1 MKHYDLVI
9 IGGGASGINCAI
21 FAKLSGIDNV
31 LVVEKEDSLGG
42 ALIKGD
48 YNLSERSN
56 FIGEVYRERKLG
68 EYDNLNI
75 DTYLNTTVLKIEDEN
90 IVLMTSK
97 DRGIEKIKARAIV
110 IANGG
115 KEIGLNKLEV
125 TGDRCSGILT
135 IGMTEKI
142 LNMGLIPGKEVI
154 IYGTDNLYKIFN
166 KLKKNNI
173 NIKGIVCEKL
183 SDQILGLSKNLY
195 LGYKLDE
202 VIGKGRLEKIK
213 ISKNLNSEYVDC
225 DTLILAKPMV
235 CDGIIALRSGLKIN
249 ADTMGI
255 DVSDCFMTSK
265 EGIFACGNS
274 IRIHNSM
281 EELLEEARKT
291 IENVRKYLG
300 INKKSIFE

>member
-56 FIGEVYRERKLG
+56 FTGEVYRERKLG

-75 DTYLNTTVLKIEDEN
+75 DTYLKTTVLKIEDEN

-97 DRGIEKIKARAIV
+97 GRGIEKIKARAII

-115 KEIGLNKLEV
+115 KEAGLNRLKV

-195 LGYKLDE
+195 LGYELDE

-225 DTLILAKPMV
+225 DTLILAKPML
-235 CDGIIALRSGLKIN
+235 CDGIIAIRSGLKIN
-249 ADTMGI
+249 GDTMGI
-255 DVSDCFMTSK
+255 DVSECFMTSK
-265 EGIFACGNS
+265 EGIFACGNA

-300 INKKSIFE
+300 INKKSIFQ

>member
-56 FIGEVYRERKLG
+56 FTGEIYRERKLG
-68 EYDNLNI
+68 EYNNLNI

-90 IVLMTSK
+90 IILMTSK
-97 DRGIEKIKARAIV
+97 DRGIEKVEARAII

-115 KEIGLNKLEV
+115 KEIGLNKLKV

-142 LNMGLIPGKEVI
+142 LNMELIPGKEVI

-173 NIKGIVCEKL
+173 NIKCIVCEKL

-213 ISKNLNSEYVDC
+213 ISKDLNSEYVDC

-249 ADTMGI
+249 ADTMGV

-274 IRIHNSM
+274 IRIQNSM

>member
-1 MKHYDLVI
+1 MKNYDLVI

-21 FAKLSGIDNV
+21 FAKLSGIDNI
-31 LVVEKEDSLGG
+31 LVVEKDDSLGG

-56 FIGEVYRERKLG
+56 FTGEVYRERKLG
-68 EYDNLNI
+68 EYNNLNI

-97 DRGIEKIKARAIV
+97 DRGIEKVKARAII

-249 ADTMGI
+249 ADTMGV

-291 IENVRKYLG
+291 TENVRKYLG